1 MRYSRME
8 DRQPPKRSGSGG
20 KGMIAIVVIVV
31 LAAAV
36 YLIGASKVGEFLSE
50 NVVDPIVGVFSPNDE
65 GTPANDD
72 DKDKPSATKSINTI
86 DFSIPEFSLYALQA
100 GVFSDTENAQ
110 KYADELINKGG
121 AGYVVEFDE
130 GFRVLIAGYLNE
142 DDAKN
147 VKERLLEE
155 QNMDT
160 SIIEI
165 SGSAITSKVE
175 ADSTTADLLANAAI
189 NDDIKKMTEISLSKD
204 KGEITEDQAIEQ
216 LTQLKEK
223 SASMVEKMQSA
234 GEDELAKALKE
245 YYGAVDNAIEGALN
259 SSEEVAFSSAI
270 KSAYLASAVARQKLS
285 EQLAA

>member
-1 MRYSRME
+1 M
-8 DRQPPKRSGSGG
+8 
-20 KGMIAIVVIVV
+20 
-31 LAAAV
+31 
-36 YLIGASKVGEFLSE
+36 GEFLSE

-189 NDDIKKMTEISLSKD
+189 NDDIK
-204 KGEITEDQAIEQ
+204 
-216 LTQLKEK
+216 
-223 SASMVEKMQSA
+223 
-234 GEDELAKALKE
+234 
-245 YYGAVDNAIEGALN
+245 
-259 SSEEVAFSSAI
+259 
-270 KSAYLASAVARQKLS
+270 R
-285 EQLAA
+285 

>member
-20 KGMIAIVVIVV
+20 KGIIAIVVIVV

-65 GTPANDD
+65 GTPAND

>member
-1 MRYSRME
+1 MNAYRS
-8 DRQPPKRSGSGG
+8 DR
-20 KGMIAIVVIVV
+20 
-31 LAAAV
+31 
-36 YLIGASKVGEFLSE
+36 
-50 NVVDPIVGVFSPNDE
+50 NDE

-155 QNMDT
+155 QNIHKSRYSLIHRPQT
-160 SIIEI
+160 
-165 SGSAITSKVE
+165 GSHLFHAVVCPYSFYFLPHPHQV
-175 ADSTTADLLANAAI
+175 
-189 NDDIKKMTEISLSKD
+189 
-204 KGEITEDQAIEQ
+204 QAP
-216 LTQLKEK
+216 
-223 SASMVEKMQSA
+223 
-234 GEDELAKALKE
+234 
-245 YYGAVDNAIEGALN
+245 EGNL
-259 SSEEVAFSSAI
+259 
-270 KSAYLASAVARQKLS
+270 
-285 EQLAA
+285 

>member
-1 MRYSRME
+1 M
-8 DRQPPKRSGSGG
+8 
-20 KGMIAIVVIVV
+20 
-31 LAAAV
+31 
-36 YLIGASKVGEFLSE
+36 
-50 NVVDPIVGVFSPNDE
+50 
-65 GTPANDD
+65 
-72 DKDKPSATKSINTI
+72 
-86 DFSIPEFSLYALQA
+86 
-100 GVFSDTENAQ
+100 
-110 KYADELINKGG
+110 
-121 AGYVVEFDE
+121 
-130 GFRVLIAGYLNE
+130 LIAGYLNE

-245 YYGAVDNAIEGALN
+245 YYGAVDNAIEGALK